1 MQPMKSDKTD
11 SDKIDIATRRA
22 WRPPVLTKLPIG
34 IETKSA
40 RQNPQSMGQGMGQ
53 DMVSQTAGAGRA
65 SHDHPQP
72 PTAPATKL
80 GFAMEWA
87 FPLSARWEG

>member
-1 MQPMKSDKTD
+1 MQPMKSDKTE
-11 SDKIDIATRRA
+11 SNKTDIATRRA
-22 WRPPVLTKLPIG
+22 WRPPVLSKLPIG

-40 RQNPQSMGQGMGQ
+40 RQKPQ
-53 DMVSQTAGAGRA
+53 DMRQDMGSQTAGAGRA

-87 FPLSARWEG
+87 FPLSARWQG

>member
-1 MQPMKSDKTD
+1 MQPIKSDKTE
-11 SDKIDIATRRA
+11 SNKTDIATRRA

-40 RQNPQSMGQGMGQ
+40 RQNPQDMG
-53 DMVSQTAGAGRA
+53 SQTAGAGRA
-65 SHDHPQP
+65 SHDLPQP

-80 GFAMEWA
+80 GFSMEWA

>member
-11 SDKIDIATRRA
+11 SDKTDIATRRA

-34 IETKSA
+34 AQTKSA
-40 RQNPQSMGQGMGQ
+40 RLAEQSTA
-53 DMVSQTAGAGRA
+53 SKTAGVGGAG
-65 SHDHPQP
+65 HDHPRP
-72 PTAPATKL
+72 PAAPATKL
-80 GFAMEWA
+80 GFAIEWA

>member
-1 MQPMKSDKTD
+1 MQPMKSDKTS
-11 SDKIDIATRRA
+11 SDKTDIATRRA

-34 IETKSA
+34 AQTKSA
-40 RQNPQSMGQGMGQ
+40 RQDEHGMG
-53 DMVSQTAGAGRA
+53 SQTPGAGRA

-72 PTAPATKL
+72 PAAPATKL